1 MILACIELMLF
12 NVKKKNLF
20 DVLKFNMLNLMSI
33 ILSF

>member
-1 MILACIELMLF
+1 MILACIGLMLF
-12 NVKKKNLF
+12 DVKKKKLF